1 MNYYEILK
9 LNWDELVLYLRKS
22 RQDDPG
28 QSVEEVLEK
37 HEEQLQAFAEREHGG
52 RIPEENIYREVISG
66 GESIDE
72 REAMRQ
78 VLARIEDPRIKGVL
92 VMEPQRLSRGSLTD
106 CDKLMTSFELTST
119 LVVTPVMTY
128 DLSKKME
135 RKFFQ
140 DELLRGRDYLEYT
153 KEILFRGRVAAAKRG
168 CYNGRV
174 APYGYKKI
182 TIGKDN
188 TLEPIEEQA
197 DVVRLVFDIYV
208 KEQRTPYQI
217 ACRLNEMGIE
227 APLGGIWKKDTIRH
241 MLRNAHY
248 NGKVVFNR
256 IKTTPV
262 LENGEVKHKRLTQ
275 PDGDVI
281 IAEGKHPAIIDNE
294 TWKAAQELVARH
306 PRVKHEQELK
316 NPLSEILVCGKCGM
330 TLRMHPYKHAQDR
343 YTCKLRPPCFKS
355 VPVFAVQEAVIAALE
370 ESELPALLLKVKNND
385 GDAVKIQQNK
395 LKKLEKQMEEY
406 REQEENQYD
415 LLEQKKYTQEL
426 FDRRNAALR
435 AKMEE
440 CQAQIYKTK
449 AALPHAIDYAERVM
463 ALQKAIDILKDP
475 TAKATEQ
482 HKVVKSIVDKIIY
495 TSVPSDRENRKRL
508 IKGAVSPFNLEVIL
522 KL

>member
-1 MNYYEILK
+1 MNYYEVLK
-9 LNWDELVLYLRKS
+9 INWDELVLYLRKS

-28 QSVEEVLEK
+28 QSIEEVLEK
-37 HEEQLQAFAEREHGG
+37 HEEQLQAYAEREHGG
-52 RIPEENIYREVISG
+52 RIPEENIYREVVSG
-66 GESIDE
+66 GESILE
-72 REAMRQ
+72 REAMRK
-78 VLARIEDPRIKGVL
+78 VLARIEDPKIKGVL

-106 CDKLMTSFELTST
+106 CDKLMTTFELTST
-119 LVVTPVMTY
+119 LVVTPMMTY

-140 DELLRGRDYLEYT
+140 DELLRGRDYLDYT

-168 CYNGRV
+168 CYNARV
-174 APYGYKKI
+174 APYGYRKI

-188 TLEPIEEQA
+188 TLEIVEDQA
-197 DVVRLVFDIYV
+197 EVVRLVFDIYV

-217 ACRLNEMGIE
+217 ACRLNDMGIE
-227 APLGGIWKKDTIRH
+227 APMGGIWKKDTIRH
-241 MLRNAHY
+241 MIRNAHY
-248 NGKVVFNR
+248 NGKVVFNK
-256 IKTTPV
+256 IKRTPV
-262 LENGEVKHKRLTQ
+262 LENGEVKHKKLTQ
-275 PDGDVI
+275 PDDEVI

-294 TWKAAQELVARH
+294 TWQAAQALVARN
-306 PRVKHEQELK
+306 PRVKHEHELR

-330 TLRMHPYKHAQDR
+330 SLRLHPYKCAQDR

-355 VPVFAVQEAVIAALE
+355 APAYAVMEAVIAALE
-370 ESELPALLLKVKNND
+370 ESELPALQLKVKNND
-385 GDAVKIQQNK
+385 GDALKIQQNK

-406 REQEENQYD
+406 KEQEETQYE

-435 AKMEE
+435 EKMEI

-449 AALPHAIDYAERVM
+449 ASLPQSVDYAERVE

-475 TAKATEQ
+475 AATATEQ
-482 HKVVKSIVDKIIY
+482 HKVVKAIVDKIIF

-508 IKGAVSPFNLEVIL
+508 VKGAVSPFNLEVIL